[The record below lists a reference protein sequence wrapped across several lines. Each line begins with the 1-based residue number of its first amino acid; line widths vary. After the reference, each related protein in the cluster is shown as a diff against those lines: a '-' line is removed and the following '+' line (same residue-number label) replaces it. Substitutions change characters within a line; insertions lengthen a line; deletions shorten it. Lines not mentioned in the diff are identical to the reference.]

1 MNKEIISNSN
11 FQNYLF
17 EFINLQQTNFNHVI
31 ILFVIAVVAI
41 FFAIVIHFSEFKYKV
56 TTQNKYKDKYISF
69 LLNIVSLCSLS
80 FGALLILNIFDLAN
94 NNGGNNPNIIKIQDE
109 LKKHN
114 YHYLPISTKYTDY
127 MNITLF
133 ICGNNIENVIHEKAT
148 KTRCTDVINIYNEH
162 RLKELT
168 KQSEKERNEL
178 NMQKFDELLKKQ
190 KLN

>member
-1 MNKEIISNSN
+1 
-11 FQNYLF
+11 
-17 EFINLQQTNFNHVI
+17 
-31 ILFVIAVVAI
+31 
-41 FFAIVIHFSEFKYKV
+41 
-56 TTQNKYKDKYISF
+56 
-69 LLNIVSLCSLS
+69 
-80 FGALLILNIFDLAN
+80 
-94 NNGGNNPNIIKIQDE
+94 
-109 LKKHN
+109 
-114 YHYLPISTKYTDY
+114 

>member
-56 TTQNKYKDKYISF
+56 TTQNKYKDISF
-69 LLNIVSLCSLS
+69 LLNIFSLCSLL

-94 NNGGNNPNIIKIQDE
+94 NNGRNNPNIIKIQDE

>member
-94 NNGGNNPNIIKIQDE
+94 NNGRNNPNIIKIQDE

-114 YHYLPISTKYTDY
+114 YHYLPISTK
-127 MNITLF
+127 
-133 ICGNNIENVIHEKAT
+133 
-148 KTRCTDVINIYNEH
+148 IYGLYEYY
-162 RLKELT
+162 LVYLWK
-168 KQSEKERNEL
+168 
-178 NMQKFDELLKKQ
+178 
-190 KLN
+190 